1 MRYNYAYLAVNDMLK
16 YFAIVLFLLPISICY
31 AQSVTPG
38 TVITFYIDDENLVT
52 DHRGVM
58 TLSTAGLV
66 DFTINGI
73 SIPGPSSM
81 VETGIDTGQF
91 LLQLTLPSSVNGQPL
106 QNGDVVLMTYHEP
119 ADYSGN
125 PQTITQSVVLR
136 STPSTIQSPVP
147 STAPSSAPSTV
158 PLNPVGQPSEQSVN
172 IGQYFTLQV
181 YAPNY
186 NLDSEV
192 PDDIPLNLVQV
203 NMAGV
208 STTLADP
215 AFKTS
220 TGTLRETGPN
230 TNTFAATFKIPRA
243 IDGFPVEIGST
254 LEFTFEDN
262 SEPIPSE
269 SSIFVTIGTHYQN
282 ATQTAPSTPVSN
294 NITVQTTSTSGTS
307 VDFLNSTVLQGL
319 VNPVCYPPSGS
330 LFSVGTTTVTC
341 SAINQEGNSALKSFS
356 VTVSQESNFIPSWVK
371 NLAGFWCNGS
381 IQDSDFEAA
390 IQFLNS
396 NKMISIPQLQNQSSS
411 IDKSDICLW
420 AEGKITDDVAAKLF
434 YPLIR

>member
-1 MRYNYAYLAVNDMLK
+1 MRYNYTYVTVNNMMKYL
-16 YFAIVLFLLPISICY
+16 AIVLLLLPISICY
-31 AQSVTPG
+31 AQSATPG
-38 TVITFYIDDENLVT
+38 TVITFYINDENLVT

-66 DFTINGI
+66 DFTIDGTPI
-73 SIPGPSSM
+73 HGPSSM

-91 LLQLTLPSSVNGQPL
+91 ALQLTLPSSVNGQPL
-106 QNGDVVLMTYHEP
+106 KNGDVVIMAYHEP

-125 PQTITQSVVLR
+125 PQTITQSVVLS
-136 STPSTIQSPVP
+136 STPSVIQSPMP
-147 STAPSSAPSTV
+147 STPQSSPQPTV
-158 PLNPVGQPSEQSVN
+158 PLNPTGQPSQQSVN

-192 PDDIPLNLVQV
+192 PGDIPLNLVQV

-208 STTLADP
+208 STTLADS
-215 AFKTS
+215 AFETS

-230 TNTFAATFKIPRA
+230 TNVFAATFKIPRT

-254 LEFTFEDN
+254 IEFTFEDD

-269 SSIFVTIGTHYQN
+269 SSIFVTVGTQN
-282 ATQTAPSTPVSN
+282 QIPAQTAPSVPVSN
-294 NITVQTTSTSGTS
+294 TITVQTTSTSGTN
-307 VDFLNSTVLQGL
+307 VDFLDSAVLQGL
-319 VNPVCYPPSGS
+319 VNPVCYPSSGS
-330 LFSVGTTTVTC
+330 LFPVGTTTVTC
-341 SAINQEGNSALKSFS
+341 SAINQDGNSVLKSFS
-356 VTVSQESNFIPSWVK
+356 VTVSHESNFIPSWVK

-381 IQDSDFEAA
+381 IQDSDFAAA
-390 IQFLNS
+390 IQFLSS
-396 NKMISIPQLQNQSSS
+396 NKMISIPTSQNQGSS
-411 IDKSDICLW
+411 IDKSDICSW
-420 AEGKITDDVAAKLF
+420 AEGKITDDEVATLF